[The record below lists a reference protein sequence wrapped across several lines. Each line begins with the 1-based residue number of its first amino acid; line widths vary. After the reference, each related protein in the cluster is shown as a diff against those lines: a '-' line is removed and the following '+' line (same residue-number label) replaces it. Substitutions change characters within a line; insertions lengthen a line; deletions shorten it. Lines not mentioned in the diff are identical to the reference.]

1 MNFRAFLVAATLF
14 LAAASPIPASADCEA
29 YRELQDKAWVDGDCM
44 ETPLGERW
52 WPNPLWG
59 GDDRAGSTNWYTRPE
74 VVQRALASVS
84 QGRLLRIGHAY
95 SAEMP
100 LFGSRRFSLRI
111 LGAPTGGVAGAN
123 RGIWMDE
130 FLATEIGQVGT
141 QLDGLGHFGAQV
153 GPDGDKSSMRY
164 YNGVTGQEMID
175 AYGLRELG
183 AEALHPIVARAVLI
197 DVAAA
202 RGVESLEAGER
213 VEMAEV
219 RGALERQGLADF
231 ELLPGDA
238 VLFRTGWEK
247 YWIADNARFNA
258 GAPGIGMEVARWLAA
273 GQAGL
278 VGADTW
284 PVEAVPNPDPDC
296 VFCVHAY
303 LQARHGILIHENLKL
318 SELAAR
324 GVYRFAYLYTPVP
337 VQGATGST
345 GAPAAAW

>member
-1 MNFRAFLVAATLF
+1 MAEPPVGSGRPGGLDQLVHAA
-14 LAAASPIPASADCEA
+14 
-29 YRELQDKAWVDGDCM
+29 Q
-44 ETPLGERW
+44 
-52 WPNPLWG
+52 
-59 GDDRAGSTNWYTRPE
+59 
-74 VVQRALASVS
+74 VVQRALSVVR
-84 QGRLLRIGHAY
+84 QGRMLRIGHAY

-100 LFGSRRFSLRI
+100 LFGARRFSLRI

-123 RGIWMDE
+123 RGVWMDE

-141 QLDGLGHFGAQV
+141 QLDGLGHFGVQV
-153 GPDGDKSSMRY
+153 GADGDKSSMRF
-164 YNGVTGQEMID
+164 YNGVTGQQMID

-183 AEALHPIVARAVLI
+183 VEALHPIFARAVLI

-213 VEMAEV
+213 VGLADV
-219 RGALERQGLADF
+219 HAALERQGLADF
-231 ELLPGDA
+231 ELQPGDV

-247 YWIADNARFNA
+247 YWIGDNERFNA
-258 GAPGIGMEVARWLAA
+258 GAPGIGMQVARWLAE
-273 GQAGL
+273 GRAGL

-303 LQARHGILIHENLKL
+303 LQARHGILMQENLKL
-318 SELAAR
+318 SELASR
-324 GVYRFAYLYTPVP
+324 GVFVFAYLYTPVP
-337 VQGATGST
+337 MQGATGST